1 MFVCVAAR
9 YGRHSSSA
17 TTSVS
22 GSCRTNVV
30 KIERVDENQHCV
42 SAEQRQSVSDN
53 VDGNSAFGFFPAEL
67 DVNSLLMLTDVME
80 VINCD
85 TAESS
90 GASPSSAARFPN
102 CELSQNIS
110 DAYVSTDLVS
120 SEAEVNRVRVS
131 TVPVCSPAAS
141 STCHSNSE
149 NTAGKLLGVESRYAN
164 RSNALSTAFSADQ
177 RLHSQPKKPT

>member
-1 MFVCVAAR
+1 MFICVAAK

-17 TTSVS
+17 TTS

-30 KIERVDENQHCV
+30 KTERVDGNQHFV

-53 VDGNSAFGFFPAEL
+53 VDGNSAFGFFTAEL
-67 DVNSLLMLTDVME
+67 DDLYLTDVME
-80 VINCD
+80 VITCD
-85 TAESS
+85 AAESC
-90 GASPSSAARFPN
+90 GASTSSAARLPN

-110 DAYVSTDLVS
+110 DAYVSTDLVAS
-120 SEAEVNRVRVS
+120 KAEVNRVHVS
-131 TVPVCSPAAS
+131 TVRVCSSAAS